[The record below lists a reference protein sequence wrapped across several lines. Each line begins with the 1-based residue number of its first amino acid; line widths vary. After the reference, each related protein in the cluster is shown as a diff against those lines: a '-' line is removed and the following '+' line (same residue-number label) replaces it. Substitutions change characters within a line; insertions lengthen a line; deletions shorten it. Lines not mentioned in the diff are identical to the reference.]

1 MSSAPAR
8 VAVARV
14 SAVLSGQPSSLQSW
28 MSDSELARAARLRV
42 PERHQHYLAGHWLAR
57 MQLARWLGGEPAHY
71 PLIERDNLPP
81 LIADHALK
89 LSLSHSG
96 DWIACAFAITPVGI
110 DLEQLGR
117 GAQLRGVAELLPAEG
132 EFAHDLDD
140 DSLLQRWVLKEAVI
154 KRDCG
159 MALPQQLKALQL
171 RACVQVDASVA
182 LLSTAQFHLGI
193 ACAEPW
199 TLDSPEPTIQRHQYW
214 RELAVPA

>member
-1 MSSAPAR
+1 MSLGPAR

-14 SAVLSGQPSSLQSW
+14 SAVLSGQPPSLQSW
-28 MSDSELARAARLRV
+28 MTESELARAARLRV
-42 PERHQHYLAGHWLAR
+42 PQRHQHYLAGHWLAR
-57 MQLARWLGGEPAHY
+57 MQLARWLGGKPEHY
-71 PLIERDNLPP
+71 PLIERDDLPP

-96 DWIACAFAITPVGI
+96 DWIACAFATTPIGI

-117 GAQLRGVAELLPAEG
+117 GAQLRGFAELLPADG

-140 DSLLQRWVLKEAVI
+140 DNLLQRWVLKEAVI

-171 RACVQVDASVA
+171 RACAEDEARVS
-182 LLSTAQFHLGI
+182 LLTTAQFHLAI
-193 ACAEPW
+193 ASAEPW
-199 TLDSPEPTIQRHQYW
+199 TVDSPEPIQRHQYW